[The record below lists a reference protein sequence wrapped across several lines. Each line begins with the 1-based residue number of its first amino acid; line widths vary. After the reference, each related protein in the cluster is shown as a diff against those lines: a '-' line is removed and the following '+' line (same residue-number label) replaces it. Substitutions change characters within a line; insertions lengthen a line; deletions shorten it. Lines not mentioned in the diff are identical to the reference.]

1 MNDRIEPQPMTDED
15 WNQLLQEERLWQL
28 YEDGE
33 LARQEMIERM
43 SIEQE

>member
-1 MNDRIEPQPMTDED
+1 MNDRIEPEGMTDEE
-15 WNQLLQEERLWQL
+15 WNQLLQEEAMWRR

-43 SIEQE
+43 GRGE